1 MPFSPRFV
9 VLFFLGSLLWSVD
22 PARAANEGQDDLD
35 HATQAKLNARTR
47 TDLGEVIRLAESAL
61 KKGLDEGNTQFAKE
75 LLASTCI
82 QRGTNYAG
90 EILRLPPDPNWR
102 EIRRVALEDLE
113 KGLAIDPNEPPALLL
128 VAQLNLLPGGDV
140 KRARKALDEAVGR
153 SADQPQVQAKALLV
167 RAGFADDVAHK
178 LKDLDRAVQV
188 SSQDPSPLRARG
200 NFYLDQK
207 KYDKALADF
216 DAAVKLDPENAAA
229 WESKGVTLIDLKRY
243 DDALAALKKA
253 HELEPKEPTPLL
265 QMARAHGLKTD
276 YKAALDDL
284 NEADQLDPANLAVFL
299 LRASVYEEMNERE
312 KALAD
317 VDRVLKLAPD
327 LTAAMRLRAVILAGS
342 GKFTEAATQL
352 EQLHREAPADEDVA
366 LQLAL
371 LYNAAKKP
379 RKALQMFDK
388 MLAEKPGNADAL
400 RGRAD
405 ALLSMGKQAEAV
417 ADYEKVL
424 ALDPKDAEVLNNF
437 AWVLATSPDEKLRN
451 GKRALELATRSAE
464 LTSYKQAHI
473 LSTLAAAYAELGDF
487 DSARK
492 WSQKSVEVG
501 KESLKEEL
509 QKELQSYQA
518 NKPWREIQQIKDD
531 DTDLPGLP
539 AEKPVEK
546 PKEKPAEKPLEKPK
560 EPPKP

>member
-1 MPFSPRFV
+1 MPFSPRFG
-9 VLFFLGSLLWSVD
+9 VLFLLGALLWSVA

-82 QRGTNYAG
+82 QRGTSSAG

-113 KGLAIDPNEPPALLL
+113 KGLAIDANQPQALLL
-128 VAQLNLLPGGDV
+128 VAQLNLLPGGDA
-140 KRARKALDEAVGR
+140 KRAHKALDEAVNR
-153 SADQPQVQAKALLV
+153 SADQPQVRAKALMA
-167 RAGFADDVAHK
+167 RAGFADDAEHK
-178 LKDLDRAVQV
+178 LKDLDQAVKV
-188 SSQDPSPLRARG
+188 NSQDVAPLRARG

-216 DAAVKLDPENAAA
+216 EAAAKLDPESAAA
-229 WESKGVTLIDLKRY
+229 WESAGVTLIDLKRY

-284 NEADQLDPANLAVFL
+284 NEASQLDPANLAMFL
-299 LRASVYEEMNERE
+299 LRASVFEEMKERE

-317 VDRVLKLAPD
+317 VDRVLKLAPG
-327 LTAAMRLRAVILAGS
+327 LTEAMRLRAVILAGS
-342 GKFTEAATQL
+342 GKFAEATTQL
-352 EQLHREAPADEDVA
+352 EQLHRETPADEDVA

-371 LYNAAKKP
+371 FYNAAKRP
-379 RKALQMFDK
+379 HKAVQMFDK
-388 MLAEKPGNADAL
+388 MLAEKPGNANAL
-400 RGRAD
+400 QGRAD
-405 ALLSMGKQAEAV
+405 ALLSMGKQAEAI

-424 ALDPKDAEVLNNF
+424 AQDPKNAEVLNNL

-464 LTSYKQAHI
+464 STSYNQAHI
-473 LSTLAAAYAELGDF
+473 LSTLASAYAELGDF
-487 DSARK
+487 DNARK
-492 WSQKSVEVG
+492 WSQKSVEIG
-501 KESLKEEL
+501 KESIKEEL
-509 QKELQSYQA
+509 QKELKSYQD
-518 NKPWREIQQIKDD
+518 NKPWREFQQIKDD
-531 DTDLPGLP
+531 DTELPGLP
-539 AEKPVEK
+539 GEKPKEKPKEPPVEK
-546 PKEKPAEKPLEKPK
+546 PKESSKL
-560 EPPKP
+560 

>member
-1 MPFSPRFV
+1 MPFSPRFG
-9 VLFFLGSLLWSVD
+9 VLFLLAVLLWSVD

-113 KGLAIDPNEPPALLL
+113 RGLAIDANQSQALLL

-140 KRARKALDEAVGR
+140 KRAHKALDEAVDHSG
-153 SADQPQVQAKALLV
+153 DQPQVQAKALMV
-167 RAGFADDVAHK
+167 RAGFAENPDHK

-188 SSQDPSPLRARG
+188 GSQDSSPLRARG
-200 NFYLDQK
+200 NFYLNQK

-216 DAAVKLDPENAAA
+216 DAAAKLDPENAAV

-284 NEADQLDPANLAVFL
+284 NEAGQLDPNNLAVLL
-299 LRASVYEEMNERE
+299 LRSTVYEEMNEKE

-317 VDRVLKLAPD
+317 VDRALKLAPG
-327 LTAAMRLRAVILAGS
+327 LTEAVRLRAVILAGS
-342 GKFTEAATQL
+342 GKFEEAATEL
-352 EQLHREAPADEDVA
+352 ERLHREAPADEDVA

-371 LYNAAKKP
+371 FYNAAKKP
-379 RKALQMFDK
+379 RKAVQMFDK
-388 MLAEKPGNADAL
+388 ILAEKPRDANAL

-405 ALLSMGKQAEAV
+405 ALLSMGKQAEAI

-437 AWVLATSPDEKLRN
+437 AWVLATSPEEKLRN
-451 GKRALELATRSAE
+451 GKRALDLATRAAE
-464 LTSYKQAHI
+464 LTSYQQAHI
-473 LSTLAAAYAELGDF
+473 LSTLASAYAELGNF
-487 DSARK
+487 ESARK

-509 QKELQSYQA
+509 QKELKSYQA
-518 NKPWREIQQIKDD
+518 NKPWREIQQIKDED
-531 DTDLPGLP
+531 AELPGLP
-539 AEKPVEK
+539 AEKP
-546 PKEKPAEKPLEKPK
+546 KEQ
-560 EPPKP
+560 PKP

>member
-1 MPFSPRFV
+1 MPLSPRFGV
-9 VLFFLGSLLWSVD
+9 CLLLGALLWGA
-22 PARAANEGQDDLD
+22 PAAQAANEGQDDLD
-35 HATQAKLNARTR
+35 HATQAKVNAHTR
-47 TDLGEVIRLAESAL
+47 TDLDEVIRLAESAL
-61 KKGLDEGNTQFAKE
+61 KKGLDEGNSQFAKE
-75 LLASTCI
+75 LLASSCI
-82 QRGTNYAG
+82 QRGTSSAS

-113 KGLAIDPNEPPALLL
+113 RGLTIDPNEPQALLL
-128 VAQLNLLPGGDV
+128 VAQLNLLPGGNV
-140 KRARKALDEAVGR
+140 KRAHKALDEAVDR
-153 SADQPQVQAKALLV
+153 SADQPQVQAKALMI
-167 RAGFADDVAHK
+167 RAGFAADKDHK

-188 SSQDPSPLRARG
+188 NSQDPIPLRARG

-216 DAAVKLDPENAAA
+216 DAAVKLEPDNAAA

-253 HELEPKEPTPLL
+253 HQLEPKEPTPLL

-276 YKAALDDL
+276 YKASLDDL
-284 NEADQLDPANLAVFL
+284 NEAGQLDPTNLVMLL
-299 LRASVYEEMNERE
+299 LRASVYEEMNEKE

-317 VDRVLKLAPD
+317 IDRALKLAPD
-327 LTAAMRLRAVILAGS
+327 LTEAMRLRAVILAGS
-342 GKFTEAATQL
+342 GKFAEAATQL
-352 EQLHREAPADEDVA
+352 EQLHRETPADENVA

-371 LYNAAKKP
+371 FYNAAKRP
-379 RKALQMFDK
+379 RKAVQMFDK

-405 ALLSMGKQAEAV
+405 ALLSMGKQDQAI

-424 ALDPKDAEVLNNF
+424 AQDPKDAEVLNNL
-437 AWVLATSPDEKLRN
+437 AWVLATSPEAKLRN
-451 GKRALELATRSAE
+451 GKRALELATHSAE

-492 WSQKSVEVG
+492 WSQKSVEIG

-509 QKELQSYQA
+509 GKELKSYQA
-518 NKPWREIQQIKDD
+518 NKPWREFQQIKDD
-531 DTDLPGLP
+531 DAELPGLP
-539 AEKPVEK
+539 EKPLGKPLEKPVEK
-546 PKEKPAEKPLEKPK
+546 PQEQPK
-560 EPPKP
+560 